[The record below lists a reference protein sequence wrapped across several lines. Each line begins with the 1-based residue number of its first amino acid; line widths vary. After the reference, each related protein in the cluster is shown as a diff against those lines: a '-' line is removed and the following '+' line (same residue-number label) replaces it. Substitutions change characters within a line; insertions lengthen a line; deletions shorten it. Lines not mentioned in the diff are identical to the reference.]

1 LKIKPSHEGR
11 TDIIIWV
18 CIYGGLLSIVAGL
31 ALSNVS
37 SSLTWALGAGG
48 SLVTVLGIVLIYI
61 RSRKN

>member
-11 TDIIIWV
+11 IDIIIWI
-18 CIYGGLLSIVAGL
+18 CIYGGLLSIVASS
-31 ALSNVS
+31 ALSGVS
-37 SSLTWALGAGG
+37 SSLAWALGVGG

>member
-11 TDIIIWV
+11 IDIIIWI

-31 ALSNVS
+31 ALAGVS
-37 SSLTWALGAGG
+37 SSLAWTLGAGG
-48 SLVTVLGIVLIYI
+48 SLATVLGIVLIYI

>member
-18 CIYGGLLSIVAGL
+18 CIYGGLLSIVAGF
-31 ALSNVS
+31 ALSGVS

-48 SLVTVLGIVLIYI
+48 SLVTAIGIVLIYI
-61 RSRKN
+61 RSKKN